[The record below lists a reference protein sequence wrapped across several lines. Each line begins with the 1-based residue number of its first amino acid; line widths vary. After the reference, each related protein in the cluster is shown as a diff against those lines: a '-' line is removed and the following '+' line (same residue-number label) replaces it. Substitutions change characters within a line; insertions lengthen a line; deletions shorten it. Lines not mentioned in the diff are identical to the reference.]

1 MNVDSGGSP
10 ILVNL
15 AIQVVFINISC
26 LIDVCAKKYA
36 SNIVSLLDN
45 TCNARTRLLVCPK
58 KQKQQVVIGK
68 E

>member
-36 SNIVSLLDN
+36 SNIFSLLDN
-45 TCNARTRLLVCPK
+45 TCNARTRLLVLAEIPS
-58 KQKQQVVIGK
+58 V
-68 E
+68 